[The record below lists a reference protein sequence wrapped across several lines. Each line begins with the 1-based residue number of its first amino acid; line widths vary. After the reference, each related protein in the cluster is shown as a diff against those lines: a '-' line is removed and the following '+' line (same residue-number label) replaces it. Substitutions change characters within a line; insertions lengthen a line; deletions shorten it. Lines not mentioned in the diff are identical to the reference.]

1 MSSHEAVFGGQPIP
15 DPYPG
20 RRQLDELTG
29 EELRATPAWW
39 FPGRDASQLVGPDE
53 ATVMPL
59 DAGAAAA
66 DGSVDF
72 PDGKYLLHAT
82 FVLADGSQLDGH
94 VTFVG
99 GGVPGDDDSL
109 AAREPT
115 ICTARGQVPLWFGV
129 VSPADDQL
137 RAHLAMIGK
146 SRDAVFPLRW
156 TTTLHPPGAALA
168 GGLAGFAVLRDGV
181 IRYV

>member
-72 PDGKYLLHAT
+72 PDGKYLLHAV
-82 FVLADGSQLDGH
+82 FVLADGSSLDGH
-94 VTFVG
+94 VTFV
-99 GGVPGDDDSL
+99 PGDDASL

-115 ICTARGQVPLWFGV
+115 ICTPRGQVPLWYGV
-129 VSPADDQL
+129 VSPAEDHL
-137 RAHLAMIGK
+137 RAQLAMLGK
-146 SRDAVFPLRW
+146 PREAVFPLRW
-156 TTTLHPPGAALA
+156 TATLHPPGVALTSEA
-168 GGLAGFAVLRDGV
+168 AGFAVLRDGRV
-181 IRYV
+181 RFV

>member
-29 EELRATPAWW
+29 EELAATPAWW

-66 DGSVDF
+66 DGSVDS
-72 PDGKYLLHAT
+72 PDGKYLLHAA
-82 FVLADGSQLDGH
+82 FVLADGTRADGH
-94 VTFVG
+94 VTFV
-99 GGVPGDDDSL
+99 PGDDGSL
-109 AAREPT
+109 SAREPT
-115 ICTARGQVPLWFGV
+115 LCTPRGQVPLWFGAL
-129 VSPADDQL
+129 SPTDEQL
-137 RAHLAMIGK
+137 RAHLAAIGRP
-146 SRDAVFPLRW
+146 RDAVFPLRW
-156 TTTLHPPGAALA
+156 TASLHPPGVALA
-168 GGLAGFAVLRDGV
+168 GAVAGFAVLRGGAAAFV
-181 IRYV
+181 

>member
-1 MSSHEAVFGGQPIP
+1 MSSFEAVFDGDALP

-29 EELRATPAWW
+29 DELRATPAWW

-72 PDGKYLLHAT
+72 PDGKYLLHAA
-82 FVLADGSQLDGH
+82 FVLADGSRFDGH
-94 VTFVG
+94 VTFV
-99 GGVPGDDDSL
+99 PGDDGSL

-115 ICTARGQVPLWFGV
+115 ICADGGQVPLWFGAL
-129 VSPADDQL
+129 SPSVDQL
-137 RAHLAMIGK
+137 RAQLAMIGK
-146 SRDAVFPLRW
+146 SREAVFPLQW
-156 TTTLHPPGAALA
+156 TATLHPPGTALA
-168 GGLAGFAVLRDGV
+168 GDVAGFAVLREGSV
-181 IRYV
+181 RFV

>member
-1 MSSHEAVFGGQPIP
+1 MSSHEAVFGGDPLP

-29 EELRATPAWW
+29 DELRATPAWW

-59 DAGAAAA
+59 DAGAATA

-72 PDGKYLLHAT
+72 PDGKYLLHAV
-82 FVLADGSQLDGH
+82 FALADGSRLDGH
-94 VTFVG
+94 VTFV
-99 GGVPGDDDSL
+99 PGDDGSL

-115 ICTARGQVPLWFGV
+115 LCTPRGQVPLWFGAL
-129 VSPADDQL
+129 SPADEQL
-137 RAHLAMIGK
+137 RTHLDAIGRPRA
-146 SRDAVFPLRW
+146 SVFPLRW
-156 TTTLHPPGAALA
+156 TATLHPPDVPLTGE
-168 GGLAGFAVLRDGV
+168 LAGFAVLRDGAV
-181 IRYV
+181 LLV